1 MLKFMTAGESHGT
14 ELVAILDGIPAGLKL
29 SESDI
34 NRDLARRM
42 IGYGRGP
49 RMRIEKDKAQ
59 ILSGT
64 KRNETI
70 GSPIA
75 LVIPNADSSFLK
87 LLKPL
92 TLPRPGHADLA
103 GSQKYNRSD
112 LRDILERAS
121 ARETASRTAAG
132 AICKVFLQSIGIS
145 VVSWVQAIG
154 RICIS
159 REIKLTAQIIRKI
172 EKSQLRTPDDT
183 IEKRMKQEID
193 HTTRNGDTIGGVFVV
208 SACNMP
214 PGIGSHV
221 MWDRRLDG
229 RLTQGLMSIPAVK
242 GVEVGAGFALSAT
255 PGSKAHDEIVRGG
268 RFGFKRISNNAGGI
282 EGGISNGEEIRLR
295 CVVKP
300 ISTLSRP
307 LKSVDIRTH
316 KPGMASV
323 VRSDVCVV
331 PAAGVVGEAMVS
343 FILADAILEKFGG
356 DSMRE
361 FLRNW
366 RSYLAQL
373 KG

>member
-1 MLKFMTAGESHGT
+1 MLKFMTAGESHGRC
-14 ELVAILDGIPAGLKL
+14 LVAILDGIPAGLKL

-49 RMRIEKDKAQ
+49 RMRIEKDKVQ
-59 ILSGT
+59 ILSGI
-64 KRNETI
+64 KQNETI

-75 LVIPNADSSFLK
+75 LLIPNTDNSFLK
-87 LLKPL
+87 SLEPL

-103 GSQKYNRSD
+103 GSQKYDRSD

-132 AICKVFLQSIGIS
+132 AICKVFLQSIGIN

-154 RICIS
+154 KIHIS
-159 REIKLTAQIIRKI
+159 RDIKLTEQVIRKI
-172 EKSQLRTPDDT
+172 EKSQLRIPDGT
-183 IEKRMKQEID
+183 IEKQMKQEID
-193 HTTRNGDTIGGVFVV
+193 HVSRNGDTIGGVFVV
-208 SACNMP
+208 SARNVP

-221 MWDRRLDG
+221 MWDKRLDG
-229 RLTQGLMSIPAVK
+229 RLAQGLMSIPAVK
-242 GVEVGAGFALSAT
+242 GVAAGAGFALSAT
-255 PGSKAHDEIVRGG
+255 LGSKAHDEIVRGG
-268 RFGFKRISNNAGGI
+268 CFGFKRISNNAGGI

-300 ISTLSRP
+300 VSTLSRP

-331 PAAGVVGEAMVS
+331 PAAGIVGEAMVS
-343 FILADAILEKFGG
+343 FVLADAILEKFGG

-361 FLRNW
+361 FLYNYRGYIA
-366 RSYLAQL
+366 RLR
-373 KG
+373 

>member
-1 MLKFMTAGESHGT
+1 MLKFMTAGESHGRS
-14 ELVAILDGIPAGLKL
+14 LVAILDGIPAGLKL

-34 NRDLARRM
+34 NHDLARRM
-42 IGYGRGP
+42 VGYGRGP
-49 RMRIEKDKAQ
+49 RMQIEKDKAQ

-75 LVIPNADSSFLK
+75 LVIPNADNSFLK
-87 LLKPL
+87 SLEPL

-121 ARETASRTAAG
+121 ARETASRTAVG
-132 AICKVFLQSIGIS
+132 AICKVFLESVGIS
-145 VVSWVQAIG
+145 VISWVQAIG
-154 RICIS
+154 KICIS
-159 REIKLTAQIIRKI
+159 REIKLTTQIIKKI

-183 IEKRMKQEID
+183 IEKRMEQEID
-193 HTTRNGDTIGGVFVV
+193 HASHNGDTIGGVFVV
-208 SACNMP
+208 SASNVP

-229 RLTQGLMSIPAVK
+229 RLAQGLMSIPAVK
-242 GVEVGAGFALSAT
+242 GVEAGAGFALSAT

-307 LKSVDIRTH
+307 LKSVDIRTR
-316 KPGMASV
+316 KTGMASV

-331 PAAGVVGEAMVS
+331 PAAGIVGEAMVS
-343 FILADAILEKFGG
+343 FVLADAVLEKFGG
-356 DSMRE
+356 DSMRN
-361 FLRNW
+361 FSTTIMVTSHN
-366 RSYLAQL
+366 
-373 KG
+373 